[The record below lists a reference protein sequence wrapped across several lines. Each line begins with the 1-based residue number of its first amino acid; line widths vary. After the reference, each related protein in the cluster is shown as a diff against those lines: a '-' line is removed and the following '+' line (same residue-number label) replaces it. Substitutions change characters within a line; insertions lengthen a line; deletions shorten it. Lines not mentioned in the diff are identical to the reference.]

1 MKKNSKKEK
10 AQTDLFRDMWNN
22 TKRSN
27 MGNFCPRDWGKKM
40 FEEIVAEDFS
50 DMVIQ

>member
-1 MKKNSKKEK
+1 MKNNSKKEK
-10 AQTDLFRDMWNN
+10 AQTDLFRDVWENI
-22 TKRSN
+22 KRSN
-27 MGNFCPRDWGKKM
+27 MGNFCPRDQGKNM